1 MKLFIRLLILL
12 FSIYLLLLI
21 PDFSEPKIISANE
34 KPYSWNRDDFWKKQE
49 QLFSQARTTNPQNID
64 SVISKLK
71 IISDRNLDKL
81 KTDGLSPE
89 DSIFKTTL
97 FSFFELAPFVAV
109 RQENTNWYIEYY
121 NQVRNIIKKKSQS
134 WNMDS
139 KPARNTVYELL
150 YGMRASVEEVLLQS
164 DSSHFQEVMKVNDAP
179 SQTPSAQ
186 IFGMTVHTGDIL
198 VSRGGAEV
206 SALISRG
213 NDYPGNFSH
222 VAFIYIDDS
231 SKTPH
236 FIEAHIERGV
246 AVSSLEKYVADKKL
260 RVMVLRLRNDLPEL
274 IKDPF
279 LPQKAAEFSFQ
290 EAGKR
295 HIPYDFKMNFKDS
308 SCMFCSEVASSAY
321 KKKGIELWKSES
333 TISSQGVVNW
343 LSEFGVENFVTQM
356 PSDLEYD
363 PQLAVVAEWRGSE
376 SLMKDHIDNAV
387 MDVLYQSA
395 DEGKELHH
403 NFFLLPFVRVIKL
416 YCMIQN
422 QFGIESVI
430 PEGMSAT
437 QALKNNTLVDL
448 HVSLKTETEKL
459 VEKFINENGYRPPYW
474 QLVNLA
480 KKAQTEL

>member
-1 MKLFIRLLILL
+1 MKLFVRLLIIL
-12 FSIYLLLLI
+12 FSAYLLLLI
-21 PDFSEPKIISANE
+21 PDFSEPRIISASE

-49 QLFSQARTTNPQNID
+49 QIFSSARTTNPQNID
-64 SVISKLK
+64 SVISGLKL
-71 IISDRNLDKL
+71 ISEKNLAAL
-81 KTDGLSPE
+81 QTEGLSPE
-89 DSIFKTTL
+89 DSIFRITL
-97 FSFFELAPFVAV
+97 FSFFELAPYVAV
-109 RQENTNWYIEYY
+109 RQENTGWYIRYY
-121 NQVRNIIKKKSQS
+121 NQVRNAVKTKSQN

-139 KPARNTVYELL
+139 KPARNTVYEML

-164 DSSHFQEVMKVNDAP
+164 DSAHFQEVMSVNEVP

-186 IFGMTVHTGDIL
+186 IFGMTVHSGDIL

-231 SKTPH
+231 TKTPH

-246 AVSSLEKYVADKKL
+246 AVSSLEKYTADRKL
-260 RVMVLRLRNDLPEL
+260 RIMVLRLRNDLPEM
-274 IKDPF
+274 INDPM
-279 LPQKAAEFSFQ
+279 LPEKAAKFSFI
-290 EAGKR
+290 ESGRR
-295 HIPYDFKMNFKDS
+295 HIPYDFKMNFQDS
-308 SCMFCSEVASSAY
+308 SSMFCSEVASSAY
-321 KKKGIELWKSES
+321 GKNGIQLWKSES

-343 LSEFGVENFVTQM
+343 LSQFGVENFVTQM

-363 PQLAVVAEWRGSE
+363 PQLSVVAEWRSSE
-376 SLMKDHIDNAV
+376 FLVKDHIDNAV
-387 MDVLYQSA
+387 MDVLYQAA
-395 DEGKELHH
+395 DEGKELKH
-403 NFFLLPFVRVIKL
+403 NPFLLPAVRVIKL

-448 HVSLKTETEKL
+448 HVSLKSETEKL
-459 VEKFINENGYRPPYW
+459 VGKFIQENGYRPPYW
-474 QLVNLA
+474 QMVDLA
-480 KKAQTEL
+480 KKAQSEL